1 MRAPSKGFTLIELAV
16 VIAIIAI
23 LAAVAIPRFG
33 NVSASAER
41 ATIRNM
47 ISNLTSAAAIY
58 TTEQG
63 STPNGFNNYVIGTG
77 TAAAP
82 NTISLQTFGR
92 GTCAVSA
99 TQVSGCSFNHYGTVI
114 YNWNNGQITVTG
126 TPTTGGP
133 AL

>member
-1 MRAPSKGFTLIELAV
+1 MRTPSKGFTLIELAV

-41 ATIRNM
+41 ATIKNM
-47 ISNLTSAAAIY
+47 VSNLTSAAAIY

-63 STPNGFNNYVIGTG
+63 STPIGFSNYVVGTG
-77 TAAAP
+77 TATGA
-82 NTISLQTFGR
+82 NTLSLQTFGR
-92 GTCAVSA
+92 GSCSVGTTITGCA
-99 TQVSGCSFNHYGTVI
+99 FNHYNNVV
-114 YNWNNGQITVTG
+114 YSWNNGQITVAG

-133 AL
+133 AI